1 MRILGEALGVGI
13 ANAINTFDPDLV
25 IVGGGV
31 SNAGD
36 LLLDPARESAARFV
50 VPGVGTRTQIRL
62 ARYGPQAGV
71 RGATLLAGQEL
82 ELGR

>member
-1 MRILGEALGVGI
+1 MAHATVSDYVRSLGLG
-13 ANAINTFDPDLV
+13 AWE
-25 IVGGGV
+25 VGGAV
-31 SNAGD
+31 RDS
-36 LLLDPARESAARFV
+36 LLEREYKDTDFV